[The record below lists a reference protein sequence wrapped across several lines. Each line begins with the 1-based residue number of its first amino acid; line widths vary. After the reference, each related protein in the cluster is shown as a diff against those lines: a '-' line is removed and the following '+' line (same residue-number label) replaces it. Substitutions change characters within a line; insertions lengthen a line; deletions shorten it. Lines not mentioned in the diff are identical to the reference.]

1 MQDAATIGVG
11 MGRERN
17 NAMDAQDIVNTIANQ
32 VNIDPLTT
40 EKVVGTILSV
50 LQHETEGSSAAS
62 LFEKLP
68 GSLELAQ
75 KYDVMAAEAGSGGGL
90 LGSLTSALGGAL
102 GEKTGALIRGISQ
115 LEASGL
121 SLSEIKD
128 AGAALVEQAKA
139 AAGPK
144 AVEQALASVPS
155 LRSHLGL

>member
-1 MQDAATIGVG
+1 
-11 MGRERN
+11 
-17 NAMDAQDIVNTIANQ
+17 MDVQDIVNTIANQ

-50 LQHETEGSSAAS
+50 LQHEAEGTSAET
-62 LFEKLP
+62 LFQKLP

-75 KYDVMAAEAGSGGGL
+75 KYDVMAADASAGGGL

-102 GEKTGALIRGISQ
+102 GEKTGALIKGISQ

-121 SLSEIKD
+121 SLEEIKQ
-128 AGAALVEQAKA
+128 AGTALIEQAKA

-144 AVEQALASVPS
+144 AVNQALADVPS
-155 LRSHLGL
+155 LKSHLGL

>member
-1 MQDAATIGVG
+1 MSWRPKQ
-11 MGRERN
+11 
-17 NAMDAQDIVNTIANQ
+17 
-32 VNIDPLTT
+32 
-40 EKVVGTILSV
+40 
-50 LQHETEGSSAAS
+50 
-62 LFEKLP
+62 
-68 GSLELAQ
+68 
-75 KYDVMAAEAGSGGGL
+75 GGGL